1 MLMQS
6 GDRWLCS
13 NAACRAELVV
23 GLNKLI
29 PGDRLRCACGAAM
42 LKHPSLPVFGYL
54 DFLGNRKAHNPA
66 PQPEL
71 QLLNAERNKCDA
83 R

>member
-13 NAACRAELVV
+13 NATCRAELAV
-23 GLNKLI
+23 GLSRVI
-29 PGDRLRCACGAAM
+29 PGDRVRCACGGLM

-54 DFLGNRKAHNPA
+54 DFLGSRESHNAA

-71 QLLNAERNKCDA
+71 QLQNARKE
-83 R
+83 

>member
-13 NAACRAELVV
+13 NAACRAELAV
-23 GLNKLI
+23 GLSKVI
-29 PGDRLRCACGAAM
+29 PTNRVRCACGAVM
-42 LKHPSLPVFGYL
+42 QKHPSLPVFGYL
-54 DFLGNRKAHNPA
+54 DFLGNRESLGSE

-71 QLLNAERNKCDA
+71 QLYSVRKE
-83 R
+83 

>member
-13 NAACRAELVV
+13 NAACRAELAV
-23 GLNKLI
+23 GLSRTI
-29 PGDRLRCACGAAM
+29 SSDHLRCACGAVM

-54 DFLGNRKAHNPA
+54 DFLGNRESLGSE

-71 QLLNAERNKCDA
+71 QLHNARKE
-83 R
+83 

>member
-13 NAACRAELVV
+13 NAACRAELAV
-23 GLNKLI
+23 GLSRVI
-29 PGDRLRCACGAAM
+29 PADRVRCACGAFM
-42 LKHPSLPVFGYL
+42 QKHPVLPVFGYL
-54 DFLGNRKAHNPA
+54 DFLGGRESHTPE

-71 QLLNAERNKCDA
+71 QLHNARKE
-83 R
+83 